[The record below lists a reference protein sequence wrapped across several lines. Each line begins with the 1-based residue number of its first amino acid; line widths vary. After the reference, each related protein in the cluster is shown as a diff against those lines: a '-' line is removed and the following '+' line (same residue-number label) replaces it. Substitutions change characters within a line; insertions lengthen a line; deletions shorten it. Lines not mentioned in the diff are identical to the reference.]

1 MALYLTLMTSMNL
14 PVRAVQRNFG
24 ELVYIQLAANINN
37 GRRMEFNDA
46 LLAKLLQTKGSGQK
60 VSFFHSTHP
69 ASTPQTVHEDITSA
83 LADGRVDTL
92 VLPAFRRTADTV
104 RDEPDQAIV
113 LQLVDDS
120 VTACSS

>member
-1 MALYLTLMTSMNL
+1 M
-14 PVRAVQRNFG
+14 RAVQQNFG

-37 GRRMEFNDA
+37 GRRMEFNDT

-69 ASTPQTVHEDITSA
+69 ASTPQTVHGDIIRFKNALQAVRSHESYDESA
-83 LADGRVDTL
+83 LA
-92 VLPAFRRTADTV
+92 
-104 RDEPDQAIV
+104 
-113 LQLVDDS
+113 